1 MNRFDVVFNDG
12 IFGYQEDLPMS
23 ATSLVKLT
31 PNKSWRH
38 ATR

>member
-1 MNRFDVVFNDG
+1 MIRFDVVFNDG

-23 ATSLVKLT
+23 AIVKLT